1 MRQLVGKVAFITGAT
16 GSIGSAIAQLLY
28 ESGVDVALG
37 YLQATNTANEMLS
50 SWGRDKN
57 CISIKCDVSNRKSV
71 VSAFQKIHEK
81 YGRIDYLVNN
91 AAYTEDVPIEDIYNI
106 NPDIV
111 DKILDINIK
120 GALWCCLEALKY
132 MNNDVKVPVESK
144 SEKSVVNVCSNS
156 IKTLNASNIIYISS
170 KAALQSITESLAV
183 HYGKQA
189 RFNAVAPGLIYS
201 NLTNNRY
208 SATKERVLK
217 NTPTGT
223 LPTPQD
229 VAKVVKMLLMG
240 SPSING
246 QTIYVDGGRTVGS

>member
-1 MRQLVGKVAFITGAT
+1 MRQPLNKVAFITGAT
-16 GSIGSAIAQLLY
+16 GSIGSAISQLLY

-37 YLQATNTANEMLS
+37 YLQATETANEMLS
-50 SWGRDKN
+50 SWDRDKN
-57 CISIKCDVSNRKSV
+57 CIAIKCDVSNRKSV
-71 VSAFQKIHEK
+71 VSAFQAIHDK

-91 AAYTEDVPIEDIYNI
+91 AAYTEDVPIEDIYNV
-106 NPDIV
+106 NPYSV

-132 MNNDVKVPVESK
+132 MKNDLKVAAESK
-144 SEKSVVNVCSNS
+144 SEKSVVNICSNS

-170 KAALQSITESLAV
+170 KAALQSITESLAL

-189 RFNAVAPGLIYS
+189 RFNAVAPGLISS

-208 SATKERVLK
+208 SAAKERVLN
-217 NTPTGT
+217 NTPTGK

-229 VAKVVKMLLMG
+229 VAKVVKMLLIG
-240 SPSING
+240 SPAING